1 MTDRFLANP
10 NQGGMADP
18 LQWSRQPLSFHR
30 RMSGYAPTA
39 LVDARDIA
47 DTLGLGRVVVKNE
60 SSRLG
65 LPSFKVLGAA
75 WASYRALVRR
85 LGREPEWA
93 TFDDLAAALDVLRP
107 LTLAAATDGNHGRA
121 VAHVA
126 RLLGFDAHI
135 FVPAGTVDAR
145 IQAIADE
152 GARVT
157 VVAGDYDAAVARSA
171 EEAGKR
177 CLVISDT
184 SWPGYTTVPREVI
197 EGYSTIFIE
206 VDDALDAAGSDG
218 PTALFVPVGVG
229 AFAAAAVSHYRQPQ
243 RASQPVLASVEP
255 TDADCLRASIAAGRI
270 EPVPGPHHSVMV
282 GLNCGTPSLIAWPTL
297 SAGIDYCVAVDDSRA
312 EEAMRMLA
320 GAGIVSGESGAA
332 SLAGLIAVLDSPEA
346 ADRRVALGLDA
357 DATVL
362 LMCTEGA
369 TDPGNYEAIVG
380 IRPDEIDAGISIPVA
395 KGFDSGSDAQA
406 GQ

>member
-10 NQGGMADP
+10 NRGDLTDP
-18 LQWSRQPLSFHR
+18 LQWSRRPLSFHR
-30 RMSGYAPTA
+30 RMSGYAPTG

-47 DTLGLGRVVVKNE
+47 GTLGLGRVLVKNE
-60 SSRLG
+60 SRRLG
-65 LPSFKVLGAA
+65 LPSFKVLGAS

-85 LGREPEWA
+85 LGRKPEWA
-93 TFDDLAAALDVLRP
+93 TFDDLAAALDALRP

-126 RLLGFDAHI
+126 GLLGFDAHI
-135 FVPAGTVDAR
+135 FVPSGTVDAR
-145 IQAIADE
+145 IQAIAGE

-157 VVAGDYDAAVARSA
+157 VVEGDYDAAVARSA
-171 EEAGKR
+171 EEAGER

-197 EGYSTIFIE
+197 EGYSTIFFE
-206 VDDALDAAGSDG
+206 VDDALDATGNDG

-229 AFAAAAVSHYRQPQ
+229 AFAAAAVTHYRQPR
-243 RASQPVLASVEP
+243 RASRPVIASVEP

-270 EPVPGPHHSVMV
+270 ASVPGPHHSVMV
-282 GLNCGTPSLIAWPTL
+282 GLNCGTPSLIAWPML

-312 EEAMRMLA
+312 EQAMRMLA
-320 GAGIVSGESGAA
+320 DAGIVAGESGAA
-332 SLAGLIAVLDSPEA
+332 SLAGLIAVLDSPEGVE
-346 ADRRVALGLDA
+346 RRAALGLDNE
-357 DATVL
+357 ATVL
-362 LMCTEGA
+362 LLCTEGA

-380 IRPDEIDAGISIPVA
+380 KRPDEIDASTVVHP
-395 KGFDSGSDAQA
+395 FDSGSGAPA